1 MKKFIIKIL
10 LELFI
15 SIASILL
22 FDKWI
27 WITINLVLLVVYANN
42 WLKEEF

>member
-15 SIASILL
+15 NIASILL